1 MREPST
7 DPPDRQEAVAQGE
20 EQARIQSVV
29 DGVGTGEQTV
39 GETSTSFDDL
49 EFGRDE
55 ISKADLD
62 RVERKLDALLDHLD
76 VEVED

>member
-1 MREPST
+1 MRKPST
-7 DPPDRQEAVAQGE
+7 DPPDRQEAVAQAE

-39 GETSTSFDDL
+39 GETTFDL
-49 EFGRDE
+49 ELGRDE
-55 ISKADLD
+55 ISKADLE

>member
-20 EQARIQSVV
+20 EQARIHSAV
-29 DGVGTGEQTV
+29 DGVGTGEHMV
-39 GETSTSFDDL
+39 GETSFDL
-49 EFGRDE
+49 ELGRDE

-62 RVERKLDALLDHLD
+62 RVERKLDALLDHLN